1 MNYINEVEKM
11 NKNSLI
17 KYLFV
22 ILLSIF
28 ALPAFSQETNVLNK
42 TFLIFLEKEFL
53 SNQIITK
60 KNSNDNNITILD
72 LNKSEY
78 LVSFNLMN
86 KSINQDWFLIPTL
99 KIVNKL
105 NNKTFAFSRS
115 LAFEKKS
122 NVLEIET
129 IAKMLVSSSLEQMK
143 TNGIQFAI
151 SDKQFIDKKEKKI
164 LISLNYFNSCESD
177 KIIEVMEKEFPGFI
191 HMETEGHNSQ
201 SKAQLAYY
209 TKSTIYKLKKWL
221 ALTINEY
228 GFSPDDFFIKVYK
241 SKIDINK
248 LSKLKYFY
256 VCE

>member
-1 MNYINEVEKM
+1 
-11 NKNSLI
+11 
-17 KYLFV
+17 
-22 ILLSIF
+22 
-28 ALPAFSQETNVLNK
+28 
-42 TFLIFLEKEFL
+42 
-53 SNQIITK
+53 
-60 KNSNDNNITILD
+60 
-72 LNKSEY
+72 
-78 LVSFNLMN
+78 MN

-191 HMETEGHNSQ
+191 HMESEGHNSQ

-209 TKSTIYKLKKWL
+209 TKSI
-221 ALTINEY
+221 INEY

>member
-1 MNYINEVEKM
+1 M
-11 NKNSLI
+11 NKNYLI
-17 KYLFV
+17 NYLFA

-28 ALPAFSQETNVLNK
+28 VSPSFSQETNLLNK

-53 SNQIITK
+53 SNKIITK
-60 KNSNDNNITILD
+60 KKSNENHLTILD
-72 LNKSEY
+72 INESEY
-78 LVSFNLMN
+78 LAYFDILN
-86 KSINQDWFLIPTL
+86 KNINQDWFLVPTL
-99 KIVNKL
+99 KIVNKVD
-105 NNKTFAFSRS
+105 NKTYAFSKS

-122 NVLEIET
+122 NLLEIET

-143 TNGIQFAI
+143 MNGIQFSI

-209 TKSTIYKLKKWL
+209 TRSTIYKLKKWL

-248 LSKLKYFY
+248 LSKSKYFY

>member
-1 MNYINEVEKM
+1 M
-11 NKNSLI
+11 NKNSVI
-17 KYLFV
+17 KYLFAT
-22 ILLSIF
+22 LLSIF
-28 ALPAFSQETNVLNK
+28 AFPTFSQETNILNK

-60 KNSNDNNITILD
+60 KNLDDNDITIMD

-78 LVSFNLMN
+78 LVSFDLMN

-99 KIVNKL
+99 KIVDKI
-105 NNKTFAFSRS
+105 NNKTYAFSRS

-143 TNGIQFAI
+143 RNGIQFEI
-151 SDKQFIDKKEKKI
+151 SDKQFFDKKGKKI
-164 LISLNYFNSCESD
+164 IVSINYFNSCESN

-191 HMETEGHNSQ
+191 HLETEGHNSQ
-201 SKAQLAYY
+201 SKTQLAYY
-209 TKSTIYKLKKWL
+209 TASTIYKIKKWL

-228 GFSPDDFFIKVYK
+228 GFSPDDFFIKVFK
-241 SKIDINK
+241 SKIDVNK
-248 LSKLKYFY
+248 LSKSKYFY

>member
-1 MNYINEVEKM
+1 VEKM
-11 NKNSLI
+11 NKKSLI
-17 KYLFV
+17 KYLIA
-22 ILLSIF
+22 ILLPIF
-28 ALPAFSQETNVLNK
+28 AFPALSQETNLLNK

-60 KNSNDNNITILD
+60 KNSHDNNITILD

-78 LVSFNLMN
+78 LVYFDLLN
-86 KSINQDWFLIPTL
+86 KNINQDWFLIPTL
-99 KIVNKL
+99 KIVNED
-105 NNKTFAFSRS
+105 NSKTYAFSRS

-143 TNGIQFAI
+143 KNGIQFVI
-151 SDKQFIDKKEKKI
+151 SDRQFVDKKGKKI
-164 LISLNYFNSCESD
+164 IVSLNYFNSCESN

-201 SKAQLAYY
+201 SKTQIAYY
-209 TKSTIYKLKKWL
+209 TVSTIYKIKKWL
-221 ALTINEY
+221 GLTINEY
-228 GFSPDDFFIKVYK
+228 SFSPDDFFIKVFK
-241 SKIDINK
+241 SKIDVNK
-248 LSKLKYFY
+248 LSKSKYFY

>member
-17 KYLFV
+17 KYLFT

-28 ALPAFSQETNVLNK
+28 AFPGFSQEINVLNK

-53 SNQIITK
+53 SNQILTK
-60 KNSNDNNITILD
+60 KSSNDKNIIILD

-86 KSINQDWFLIPTL
+86 KSINQDWLLIPTL
-99 KIVNKL
+99 KIVNEA

-143 TNGIQFAI
+143 KNGIQFVI
-151 SDKQFIDKKEKKI
+151 SDKLFIDKKGKKI
-164 LISLNYFNSCESD
+164 IVSLNYFNSCESN

-209 TKSTIYKLKKWL
+209 TASTIYKIKKWL

-228 GFSPDDFFIKVYK
+228 GFSPDDFFIKVFK
-241 SKIDINK
+241 SKIDVNK
-248 LSKLKYFY
+248 LSKSKYFY

>member
-1 MNYINEVEKM
+1 M
-11 NKNSLI
+11 NKNSYI
-17 KYLFV
+17 KYLFA

-28 ALPAFSQETNVLNK
+28 VTPSFSQETNLLNK

-60 KNSNDNNITILD
+60 KNSNENYVTILD
-72 LNKSEY
+72 INKSEY
-78 LVSFNLMN
+78 VVLFDLLN
-86 KSINQDWFLIPTL
+86 KNINQDWFLIPTL
-99 KIVNKL
+99 KIVNKVD
-105 NNKTFAFSRS
+105 NKTYAFSRS

-143 TNGIQFAI
+143 KNGIQFVI
-151 SDKQFIDKKEKKI
+151 SDKQFFDKKGKKI
-164 LISLNYFNSCESD
+164 IISLNYFNSCESN

-201 SKAQLAYY
+201 SKTQLAYY
-209 TKSTIYKLKKWL
+209 TASTIYKIKKWL

-228 GFSPDDFFIKVYK
+228 GFSPDDFFIKVFK
-241 SKIDINK
+241 SKIDVNK
-248 LSKLKYFY
+248 LSKSKYFY

>member
-1 MNYINEVEKM
+1 MK
-11 NKNSLI
+11 KNSLI
-17 KYLFV
+17 KNLFA
-22 ILLSIF
+22 ILLLTF
-28 ALPAFSQETNVLNK
+28 AFPAFSQETNILKK

-53 SNQIITK
+53 SNQILTK
-60 KNSNDNNITILD
+60 KSSNDNNITILD
-72 LNKSEY
+72 LNKSEF
-78 LVSFNLMN
+78 LVTFDLMN

-99 KIVNKL
+99 KIVDKI
-105 NNKTFAFSRS
+105 NNKTYAFSRS

-143 TNGIQFAI
+143 KNGIQFEI
-151 SDKQFIDKKEKKI
+151 SDKQFADKKGKKI
-164 LISLNYFNSCESD
+164 VISLNYFNSCESN

-209 TKSTIYKLKKWL
+209 TVSTIYKIKKWL

-228 GFSPDDFFIKVYK
+228 GFSPDDFFIKVFK
-241 SKIDINK
+241 SKIDVNK
-248 LSKLKYFY
+248 LSKSKYFY
-256 VCE
+256 VCK

>member
-1 MNYINEVEKM
+1 MEKM

-17 KYLFV
+17 KYLFA

-28 ALPAFSQETNVLNK
+28 VSPTFSQEKNVLNK

-60 KNSNDNNITILD
+60 KNSNENNITILD

-78 LVSFNLMN
+78 LVSFDLLN
-86 KSINQDWFLIPTL
+86 KNINQGWFLIPTL
-99 KIVNKL
+99 KIVNKV
-105 NNKTFAFSRS
+105 NNKTYAFSRS
-115 LAFEKKS
+115 IAFEKKS

-143 TNGIQFAI
+143 INGIKFVI
-151 SDKQFIDKKEKKI
+151 SDQQFVDKKEKKI
-164 LISLNYFNSCESD
+164 IISLNYFNSCESN
-177 KIIEVMEKEFPGFI
+177 KIIEAMEKEFPGFI
-191 HMETEGHNSQ
+191 HLETVGHNSQ

-209 TKSTIYKLKKWL
+209 TASTIYKIKKWL
-221 ALTINEY
+221 ALTIGEY
-228 GFSPDDFFIKVYK
+228 GFGPDDFFIKVYK

-248 LSKLKYFY
+248 LSNSKYFY